1 MRLGIDATSWSNARG
16 YGRFLRGLLPA
27 MADAGCRH
35 ELIAFLDAP
44 TARRARLPAELRT
57 VEVAAGRAPTEAA
70 RHAGSRSL
78 SELRAFASAVGREPL
93 DVLFFPTVYTYSPVR
108 TAATVIV
115 GVHDVIPETFP
126 ELVFPRRWNRLLW
139 RLKTRLALL
148 QATYVLTVSEHA
160 KRGIARLHRVPP
172 ERVWVIDEA
181 ADPIFRPVARDALDR
196 GLLARH
202 GVDGER
208 FLIYLGGVN
217 PHKNLEALI
226 DAVAELRRRPGLE
239 RLRLLVVGEVDA
251 DAFTPG
257 AAPVRARIDDAG
269 LDDAVRFTGFIADR
283 DVVHLLAAADALV
296 LPSLAEGFGLPA
308 VEAAACGT
316 PVVATRESPLPEL
329 LAGGGLFVDP
339 RDRQAL
345 FDALLELLSDDD
357 ARRAMGRVARE
368 RAGRL
373 SWPRSARQFLDRL
386 AELEPGAS
394 DTG

>member
-1 MRLGIDATSWSNARG
+1 MRVGIDATSWSNARG

-27 MADAGCRH
+27 LADAGGYD
-35 ELIAFLDAP
+35 LVAFIDAP
-44 TARRARLPAELRT
+44 TARRARLPETLRK
-57 VEVAAGRAPTEAA
+57 VEIDTGRAPTETA
-70 RHAGSRSL
+70 RHAGQRSL
-78 SELRAFASAVGREPL
+78 SELRAFSRAVSREPL
-93 DVLFFPTVYTYSPVR
+93 DVFVFPTVYTFAPVR
-108 TAATVIV
+108 TGATVIV
-115 GVHDVIPETFP
+115 GIHDVIPELFP

-139 RLKTRLALL
+139 RLKIRLSLR
-148 QATYVLTVSEHA
+148 QAAYVLTVSEHA
-160 KRGIARLHRVPP
+160 KRGIERVHRVPA
-172 ERVWVIDEA
+172 ERIWVVDEA
-181 ADPIFRPVARDALDR
+181 ADPIFRPMAKGSLDH

-217 PHKNLEALI
+217 PHKNLGSLV

-257 AAPVRARIDDAG
+257 IEPVRARIDAAG
-269 LDDAVRFTGFIADR
+269 LDEAVRFTGFVADR

-345 FDALLELLSDDD
+345 LDALAKLLGDDD
-357 ARRAMGRVARE
+357 ARRDMGRVAAE

-373 SWPRSARQFLDRL
+373 SWPRSARQFLDHL
-386 AELEPGAS
+386 ARLEPAGRGS
-394 DTG
+394 D